1 MTSAS
6 TWGGGVATV
15 TLCSSPSCS
24 TCTNGPLATAN
35 CRTAP
40 RTGFCKPAIPGN
52 CFFSNCS
59 STHTWS
65 SVSKLNSSK
74 TKSTRCCFDEHTT
87 LAFLMCGRLVGTG
100 SSEAVIAGQ
109 AVVERSAA
117 AGRVVVVTIAAAGR
131 VVVVTIAAAG
141 RVVVETSAAAGQAV
155 LINY

>member
-1 MTSAS
+1 MVEWRQLPCA
-6 TWGGGVATV
+6 VLHHAVHAQTV
-15 TLCSSPSCS
+15 HSQQ
-24 TCTNGPLATAN
+24 
-35 CRTAP
+35 RTAE
-40 RTGFCKPAIPGN
+40 RHRELGFAGN

-117 AGRVVVVTIAAAGR
+117 AGRA
-131 VVVVTIAAAG
+131 VVVTIAAAG
-141 RVVVETSAAAGQAV
+141 RVVVETSGAAGRVVVVTIAAGGR
-155 LINY
+155 

>member
-1 MTSAS
+1 MVEWRQLPCA
-6 TWGGGVATV
+6 VLHHAVHAHTV
-15 TLCSSPSCS
+15 HSQQ
-24 TCTNGPLATAN
+24 
-35 CRTAP
+35 RTAERHR

-117 AGRVVVVTIAAAGR
+117 AGRVVVVTIAAGWTVVVVTIAVAGR
-131 VVVVTIAAAG
+131 VVVVTIAAARG
-141 RVVVETSAAAGQAV
+141 RW
-155 LINY
+155 